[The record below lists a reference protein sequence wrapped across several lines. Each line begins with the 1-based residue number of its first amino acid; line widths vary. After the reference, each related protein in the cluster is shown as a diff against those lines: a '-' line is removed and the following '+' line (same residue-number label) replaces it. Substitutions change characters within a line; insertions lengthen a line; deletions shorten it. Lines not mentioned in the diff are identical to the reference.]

1 MIETWD
7 TASTDVSPFD
17 GLWQLESASPTALSN
32 DFAEI
37 KMIGGGHF
45 IWTNRFMLDGERQK
59 NFGFGKINF
68 VSDGQATEVGMI
80 SSIDGYNG
88 TQRDLSM
95 ALIDDNHFSQ
105 TFTMNGIA
113 ITHRYKRM

>member
-1 MIETWD
+1 
-7 TASTDVSPFD
+7 
-17 GLWQLESASPTALSN
+17 
-32 DFAEI
+32 
-37 KMIGGGHF
+37 
-45 IWTNRFMLDGERQK
+45 
-59 NFGFGKINF
+59 
-68 VSDGQATEVGMI
+68 MI

-113 ITHRYKRM
+113 ITHRYTRM